1 MPRYNYRCTVC
12 KTTQTIHHLSHETVT
27 ACEKCKS
34 TDSMK
39 KLLSRFTTTPKK
51 TGVSKAGTITEDFIV
66 DAREELLQ
74 QKREMREDT

>member
-1 MPRYNYRCTVC
+1 
-12 KTTQTIHHLSHETVT
+12 
-27 ACEKCKS
+27 
-34 TDSMK
+34 MK